1 MNPLGKKLKIEKSKK
16 KARWS
21 ILKSSDE
28 IIDSNLIKGAHT
40 EIFGNGK
47 ISIDGCMG
55 VSEYRDTYLKL
66 RLNRGKII
74 ICGSGFDITYFE
86 NRLITVKGKITSLEF
101 NI

>member
-1 MNPLGKKLKIEKSKK
+1 MSPLGKKLKIESGKK
-16 KARWS
+16 KEKWN

-28 IIDSNLIKGAHT
+28 IIDSDLVKGAHT

-66 RLNRGKII
+66 KLNKGMVI
-74 ICGSGFDITYFE
+74 ICGSGFDITHFE
-86 NRLITVKGKITSLEF
+86 NRLITVKGKISSLEF
-101 NI
+101 NV